1 MAQIEMSEAAR
12 EARRAYMRKWRAAN
26 KDKQR
31 EYARRHW
38 EKKQQSKNK
47 IKGLRLERGPFGWK
61 SNEK

>member
-1 MAQIEMSEAAR
+1 MSEAAR

-38 EKKQQSKNK
+38 EKKAAEQEQDQ
-47 IKGLRLERGPFGWK
+47 GGCA
-61 SNEK
+61 

>member
-38 EKKQQSKNK
+38 EKKAAEQEQDQ
-47 IKGLRLERGPFGWK
+47 GGCA
-61 SNEK
+61 